1 VWLLVE
7 SVSRARFTTKKKGTP
22 MRTLLFPICIL
33 GISSVSLAQGKPAT
47 WENLNKLHQGD
58 KIQVLE
64 MNKTKVTGAFSSVSD
79 AAISL
84 QGNGSPQTIQRQEVL
99 SVKLMRNKHR
109 LRNTLI
115 VAGAGAGVGAGIG
128 AATFHPCPSTQT
140 FCFQIG
146 GRSLPAGIGAVAGFL
161 GGAVVGALLPEH
173 ETVYRMNSQ

>member
-1 VWLLVE
+1 
-7 SVSRARFTTKKKGTP
+7 

-33 GISSVSLAQGKPAT
+33 GISCVSLAQGKPAI

-84 QGNGSPQTIQRQEVL
+84 QGNGNPQTIPRQEVL
-99 SVKLMRNKHR
+99 SVKVMKNKHR

-115 VAGAGAGVGAGIG
+115 VAGVGAGVGAAIG
-128 AATFHPCPSTQT
+128 AATFQSCPATQT
-140 FCFQIG
+140 FCLQFG
-146 GRSLPAGIGAVAGFL
+146 GRSLSAGIGAVAGLL
-161 GGAVVGALLPEH
+161 GGAAVGALLPEH
-173 ETVYRMNSQ
+173 ETVYSMNPH